1 MKGESI
7 GAPAPCARRSVTGAR
22 EGPSTRK
29 RSTYNPS
36 VANKY
41 LSYDGE
47 RGPKVRAMFSRL
59 AGRYDL
65 LNDVMSLGLHR
76 RWKRE
81 AVGLALGGRAG
92 PVRVLDLCCGTGDLA
107 FLAGAAPGRPRVV
120 GLDFTLPMLGVAR
133 RRRTGAAGT
142 LVFAQGDAMRLP
154 FPGAIFDAVTMGYG
168 LRNVADPL
176 ACLREIRRVL
186 APGGRVVVL
195 DFGKPAHPVTG
206 AAYGAFLRAAMPV
219 VGWLFQGDADTYRY
233 IPESLERYPAQRGVR
248 DLMEQAGL
256 ASARYEE
263 RLLGA
268 MALNV
273 GEAPGRASL

>member
-1 MKGESI
+1 M
-7 GAPAPCARRSVTGAR
+7 
-22 EGPSTRK
+22 
-29 RSTYNPS
+29 
-36 VANKY
+36 ANKY

-81 AVGLALGGRAG
+81 AVGLALAGAAG
-92 PVRVLDLCCGTGDLA
+92 PFRVLDLCCGTGDLS
-107 FLAGAAPGRPRVV
+107 FLAGASAAGSRVV

-133 RRRTGAAGT
+133 SRRTGAPGT
-142 LVFAQGDAMRLP
+142 PAFAQGDALRLP
-154 FPGAIFDAVTMGYG
+154 FADASFDAVTMGYG
-168 LRNVADPL
+168 LRNVADAL
-176 ACLREIRRVL
+176 ACLREVRRVL

-195 DFGKPAHPVTG
+195 DFGKPAHPLTS
-206 AAYGAFLRAAMPV
+206 AAYGAFLRTAMPV
-219 VGWLFQGDADTYRY
+219 VGWLFHGDADTYRY
-233 IPESLERYPAQRGVR
+233 IPESLERYPGQRGVR

-256 ASARYEE
+256 ASARYEN
-263 RLLGA
+263 RLLGT
-268 MALNV
+268 MSLNV